1 MIKGTRHITEFKQEA
16 VNQAIK
22 QGYSVND
29 VSERLG
35 FSSKTLYAWSKTFSK
50 LPKQRENEQNL
61 QTKFAQLKMRAT
73 STEKLSTTMV
83 IKMGLII
90 KFFELL
96 YGSRKG

>member
-35 FSSKTLYAWSKTFSK
+35 FSSKTLYAWTKTFSK
-50 LPKQRENEQNL
+50 PPKQRDNEQDL
-61 QTKFAQLKMRAT
+61 QTQIAQLQRELKRVQQERDILKEAA
-73 STEKLSTTMV
+73 V
-83 IKMGLII
+83 
-90 KFFELL
+90 FFAVE
-96 YGSRKG
+96 SKNVTRS